1 MGKAKIQ
8 PQTYTAVKY
17 SLGARPL
24 PAHSN
29 SGRQPQTCAKY
40 ACGFTHNMA
49 LLPSYGKKSP
59 LPNYGKT
66 RLYALKSPAI

>member
-40 ACGFTHNMA
+40 ALFEPVYLSQQASENNVPM
-49 LLPSYGKKSP
+49 P
-59 LPNYGKT
+59 LYT
-66 RLYALKSPAI
+66 D